1 MSVVQGAE
9 CAIEEY
15 RKVLSDQTSSDE
27 QIKERL
33 AYLEGF
39 CRNIIRAELHAY
51 AETNK
56 LNHEQHGQPLCGA

>member
-1 MSVVQGAE
+1 MVT
-9 CAIEEY
+9 IEEY
-15 RKVLSDQTSSDE
+15 RRMLNDRASSDG

-51 AETNK
+51 VDTNK
-56 LNHEQHGQPLCGA
+56 LNHEKDRQPLRGA